1 MSLNKFIPTKLN
13 LEKEIQ
19 KDQLNVD
26 KTKTKDFQ
34 IIKGGISNNMNNKL
48 VEGVRYIDSKNKRL
62 VFKLNNKLYFSNLQ
76 EL

>member
-34 IIKGGISNNMNNKL
+34 IIKGGISKNMNNKL